1 MVARLDTISIFP
13 AMFEGLKNWGIT
25 ARALKNKLWAHENF
39 NPRDFATNNYQH
51 IDDRPYG
58 GGAGMVMM
66 AEPLDLAIQQARAFQ
81 QRQGV
86 QKNRVVYLSAQGRVF
101 NQQKT
106 LDFLDF
112 LQQNG
117 GLIFLCGRYEGVDE
131 RLLKSSV
138 DEELSLGDFVLS
150 GGELAAMAVM
160 DSLIR
165 QLPGALNS
173 PTSLKEESFS
183 AGAGKM
189 LEYPQYTRPEVFK
202 GMRVPEILL
211 SGNHAEI
218 ARWRENQARQRTKE
232 RRPDL
237 FISNGIVD

>member
-1 MVARLDTISIFP
+1 
-13 AMFEGLKNWGIT
+13 
-25 ARALKNKLWAHENF
+25 
-39 NPRDFATNNYQH
+39 
-51 IDDRPYG
+51 
-58 GGAGMVMM
+58 
-66 AEPLDLAIQQARAFQ
+66 
-81 QRQGV
+81 
-86 QKNRVVYLSAQGRVF
+86 
-101 NQQKT
+101 
-106 LDFLDF
+106 
-112 LQQNG
+112 
-117 GLIFLCGRYEGVDE
+117 
-131 RLLKSSV
+131 
-138 DEELSLGDFVLS
+138 
-150 GGELAAMAVM
+150 MAVM